1 MNNNGQYKPRLKS
14 LELQGYKTFAS
25 RTQFEFPGRITAIV
39 GPNGSGKSN
48 IADALRWVLGEQ
60 SYSLLRGRKTEDM
73 IFAGS
78 ELRARANMASAV
90 VTFDNADGWLPIDFT
105 EVSVGRKAYRDGQN
119 EYLINGQR
127 VRLKEISELLGQ
139 SGLSERTY
147 TIIGQGLV
155 DAALSLKPDE
165 RRRFFEEAA
174 GIGLYRSRR
183 EEALSRLDA
192 TRRNLERVQDILS
205 ELAPRLKSLER
216 QARRAEEHDRI
227 SAELRELMRE
237 WYGYHWHRVQQEVAH
252 AQQVVEAQEER
263 LGLARNR
270 LEEEEAEAAAVR
282 AELQKKRS
290 QLEEWHNQLAALHTR
305 REQVSRNQAILNE
318 RQRAAADAEA
328 SLLADLARL
337 EEEEKAQQRRLE
349 DMTAEHER
357 LIAELADAKQQAEQA
372 RKAMEERQAQR
383 QSIEQ
388 ALRETRRQLT
398 SLETRQ
404 VHVKAHRQ
412 ELTARLENLAR
423 TRQNLTAALEGAD
436 QALKEAE
443 EKLRQARQDRTEAE
457 LDLSEYDEQ
466 VQAQQRQ
473 SVELETRRKKLQENL
488 NRLVTQE
495 SRLRAQMDVLEQAEA
510 SLTGLNQGSKSVLE
524 EMRKGRL
531 PGRMSPLSGH
541 LDVPAEYEVAVA
553 AALGE
558 NLDAIYLGG
567 STDPEPVLQFLET
580 SARGRAILFPGVWL
594 NGAKPVQPPVDD
606 EIIGVASELVKAP
619 ADWQQLVNQLLGQV
633 VIVRHRQAARRVLK
647 QLPDTSRVVT
657 LNGEVFAGSG
667 AVIAGQEGRAGL
679 ISRPRQKR
687 ELQDEIDRVQ
697 DQINDLE
704 NELEEIEQA
713 RQEAQ
718 AAQEERERAQRAANQ
733 RLKLA
738 TQAFQQ
744 ASLAV
749 DQIRQKQD
757 FQRGQLNEQARQAQK
772 AEEELNR
779 LAEELE
785 QLEKQAGSLR
795 EEVRQKSQ
803 ALQSLPVEELQAQV
817 AHWNTQQA
825 VASRAVKDAAHRME
839 EYRLSLERNR
849 QQQVSV
855 QDRLAAGRETQAS
868 LEQQRNQDR
877 QKDAELA
884 ALIDAVQSKIEPAE
898 AELRDVEKK
907 YEDLQGAYQS
917 AQQAVNAVERVVTQ
931 AQLEY
936 SRKKDGLENLRRRIE
951 EDFGLV
957 AFEYISEVTG
967 PTPLPLEGLV
977 EQLPRIEQIPPGL
990 EDNINRARAH
1000 LRRLGAINPEARAEY
1015 TEVKERYEFLN
1026 GQMEDLLKADEDLR
1040 AVIAELDALMKR
1052 EFKRTFDEVAVEFRK
1067 MFTQLFGGGSA
1078 RLILTDEDNPSETG
1092 IDIEARLPGR
1102 RDQGLSL
1109 LSGGERS
1116 LTAVA
1121 LVFALLRV
1129 SPTPFCVLDEVD
1141 AMLDEANVGRFTDLL
1156 RELSQTTQFIV
1167 ITHNRNTVQAA
1178 DVIYG
1183 VTMGKDSASQVIS
1196 LRLDEISEDMVV

>member
-270 LEEEEAEAAAVR
+270 LEEVEAEAAAVR

-290 QLEEWHNQLAALHTR
+290 QLEERHNQLAALHTR
-305 REQVSRNQAILNE
+305 REQVSRNQAILDE

-524 EMRKGRL
+524 EK
-531 PGRMSPLSGH
+531 
-541 LDVPAEYEVAVA
+541 
-553 AALGE
+553 
-558 NLDAIYLGG
+558 I
-567 STDPEPVLQFLET
+567 
-580 SARGRAILFPGVWL
+580 GRAHV
-594 NGAKPVQPPVDD
+594 
-606 EIIGVASELVKAP
+606 
-619 ADWQQLVNQLLGQV
+619 
-633 VIVRHRQAARRVLK
+633 
-647 QLPDTSRVVT
+647 
-657 LNGEVFAGSG
+657 
-667 AVIAGQEGRAGL
+667 
-679 ISRPRQKR
+679 
-687 ELQDEIDRVQ
+687 
-697 DQINDLE
+697 
-704 NELEEIEQA
+704 
-713 RQEAQ
+713 
-718 AAQEERERAQRAANQ
+718 
-733 RLKLA
+733 
-738 TQAFQQ
+738 
-744 ASLAV
+744 
-749 DQIRQKQD
+749 
-757 FQRGQLNEQARQAQK
+757 
-772 AEEELNR
+772 
-779 LAEELE
+779 
-785 QLEKQAGSLR
+785 
-795 EEVRQKSQ
+795 
-803 ALQSLPVEELQAQV
+803 
-817 AHWNTQQA
+817 
-825 VASRAVKDAAHRME
+825 
-839 EYRLSLERNR
+839 
-849 QQQVSV
+849 
-855 QDRLAAGRETQAS
+855 
-868 LEQQRNQDR
+868 
-877 QKDAELA
+877 
-884 ALIDAVQSKIEPAE
+884 
-898 AELRDVEKK
+898 
-907 YEDLQGAYQS
+907 
-917 AQQAVNAVERVVTQ
+917 
-931 AQLEY
+931 
-936 SRKKDGLENLRRRIE
+936 
-951 EDFGLV
+951 
-957 AFEYISEVTG
+957 
-967 PTPLPLEGLV
+967 
-977 EQLPRIEQIPPGL
+977 
-990 EDNINRARAH
+990 
-1000 LRRLGAINPEARAEY
+1000 
-1015 TEVKERYEFLN
+1015 
-1026 GQMEDLLKADEDLR
+1026 
-1040 AVIAELDALMKR
+1040 
-1052 EFKRTFDEVAVEFRK
+1052 
-1067 MFTQLFGGGSA
+1067 
-1078 RLILTDEDNPSETG
+1078 
-1092 IDIEARLPGR
+1092 
-1102 RDQGLSL
+1102 
-1109 LSGGERS
+1109 
-1116 LTAVA
+1116 
-1121 LVFALLRV
+1121 
-1129 SPTPFCVLDEVD
+1129 
-1141 AMLDEANVGRFTDLL
+1141 
-1156 RELSQTTQFIV
+1156 
-1167 ITHNRNTVQAA
+1167 
-1178 DVIYG
+1178 
-1183 VTMGKDSASQVIS
+1183 
-1196 LRLDEISEDMVV
+1196 